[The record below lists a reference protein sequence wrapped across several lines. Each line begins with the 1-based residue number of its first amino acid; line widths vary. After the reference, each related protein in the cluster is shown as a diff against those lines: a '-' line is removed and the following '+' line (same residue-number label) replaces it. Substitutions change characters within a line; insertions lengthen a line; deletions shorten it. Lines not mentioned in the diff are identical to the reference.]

1 MLICFRGTRRS
12 ESQEHGEED
21 TMMNPGEEA
30 VARSRFLQWL
40 PVVEREQ
47 RRNLHEY
54 FEASGTWN
62 VDFVIMMGLST
73 ALAAFGL
80 LNNSAAAVIGA
91 MLVAPLMSPLLGAGF
106 ALVQGNFK
114 LFRSCIKAMSYGT
127 AVALPVSLIIGLITP
142 GYDPTAEIEARGQV
156 NLLDLGVA
164 LASGMA
170 AAYATA
176 RPNLA
181 ATLSGVAI
189 AAALVPP
196 LAVVGI
202 AAASGEFALSGYSA
216 VLFLTNVVAIIL
228 GAALV
233 FRLVGVQ
240 GALGESTAPL
250 WARRARI
257 GLILATVVLIIP
269 LGNRLQ
275 TQLERG
281 QVRPASYPLST
292 NVRNVILERVDSEPG
307 IEMIAMA
314 RYATAPEAG
323 AQVILA
329 AEVPVPHGFVEYI
342 EGAIRSVAGPD
353 AIVRVTILQAARGA
367 VLEAPKI
374 EDEEG

>member
-1 MLICFRGTRRS
+1 
-12 ESQEHGEED
+12 
-21 TMMNPGEEA
+21 
-30 VARSRFLQWL
+30 
-40 PVVEREQ
+40 
-47 RRNLHEY
+47 
-54 FEASGTWN
+54 
-62 VDFVIMMGLST
+62 
-73 ALAAFGL
+73 
-80 LNNSAAAVIGA
+80 
-91 MLVAPLMSPLLGAGF
+91 
-106 ALVQGNFK
+106 
-114 LFRSCIKAMSYGT
+114 
-127 AVALPVSLIIGLITP
+127 
-142 GYDPTAEIEARGQV
+142 
-156 NLLDLGVA
+156 
-164 LASGMA
+164 
-170 AAYATA
+170 
-176 RPNLA
+176 
-181 ATLSGVAI
+181 
-189 AAALVPP
+189 
-196 LAVVGI
+196 
-202 AAASGEFALSGYSA
+202 
-216 VLFLTNVVAIIL
+216 
-228 GAALV
+228 
-233 FRLVGVQ
+233 VGVQ

-367 VLEAPKI
+367 ALEAPKI

>member
-1 MLICFRGTRRS
+1 
-12 ESQEHGEED
+12 
-21 TMMNPGEEA
+21 MMSPGEEA
-30 VARSRFLQWL
+30 VLRSRWLQWL
-40 PVVEREQ
+40 PIVERDQ
-47 RRNLHEY
+47 RRKLHEH
-54 FEASGTWN
+54 FDASATWN
-62 VDFVIMMGLST
+62 VDFVVMMGLST

-106 ALVQGNFK
+106 ALVQGNFR
-114 LFRSCIKAMSYGT
+114 LFRACIKAMSYGT
-127 AVALPVSLIIGLITP
+127 AVSLPVSFVIGIITP
-142 GYDPTAEIEARGQV
+142 GYDPTMEIEARGQV

-170 AAYATA
+170 AAYAMA

-202 AAASGEFALSGYSA
+202 AAGSGEFALSGYSA

-228 GAALV
+228 GAGLV
-233 FRLVGVQ
+233 FRLIGVQ
-240 GALGESTAPL
+240 GALGESEAPL

-257 GLILATVVLIIP
+257 GLILATVILVIP

-275 TQLERG
+275 TQLEQG

-292 NVRNVILERVDSEPG
+292 EVRNTILEKVNSEPG
-307 IEMIAMA
+307 IEVIAMA

-329 AEVPVPHGFVEYI
+329 SKVPVPHGFVDYI
-342 EGAIRSVAGPD
+342 EGAIRAVAGPE
-353 AIVRVTILQAARGA
+353 AVVRVTILQAAPGA
-367 VLEAPKI
+367 DLEAPRI
-374 EDEEG
+374 DEQES

>member
-1 MLICFRGTRRS
+1 
-12 ESQEHGEED
+12 
-21 TMMNPGEEA
+21 MMNPGED
-30 VARSRFLQWL
+30 VVPRSRWLQWL
-40 PVVEREQ
+40 PIVEREQ
-47 RRNLHEY
+47 RRNLHEH

-62 VDFVIMMGLST
+62 VDFVVMMGLAT
-73 ALAAFGL
+73 ALASFGL
-80 LNNSAAAVIGA
+80 LNNSSSAVIGA

-114 LFRSCIKAMSYGT
+114 LFRGCIKAMSYGT
-127 AVALPVSLIIGLITP
+127 VVSFVVSLIVGLITP

-170 AAYATA
+170 AAYAMA
-176 RPNLA
+176 RPSLA

-202 AAASGEFALSGYSA
+202 SAASGQLALTGYAA

-233 FRLVGVQ
+233 FRLVRVQ
-240 GALGESTAPL
+240 VALRESTAPA
-250 WARRARI
+250 WAQRTRI
-257 GLILATVVLIIP
+257 VLILATVVLIIP

-292 NVRNVILERVDSEPG
+292 EVRDVILEKVDSEPG
-307 IEMIAMA
+307 IEVVAMA

-329 AEVPVPHGFVEYI
+329 SQVPVPHGFVEYI

-353 AIVRVTILQAARGA
+353 AIVRVTVLQAAPG
-367 VLEAPKI
+367 VELEAPRI
-374 EDEEG
+374 EPEES